1 MFEEIEKSKKHGKTF
16 AVLGLF
22 VLVATVIGVAVAAY
36 TWSFTGSKNTIGT
49 GTISM
54 SLLESTDSI
63 NITNALPMGDTQGIA
78 LTKAS
83 GSSGVFDFAITTH
96 ASGAPGNITYTIS
109 IAKLAVDS
117 GYTALANNQV
127 KVYLAALSN
136 DGTTE
141 TQVMAPTLVSN
152 IISSGDSG
160 VLTFDNDKT
169 SYLTHVH
176 TTANTS
182 HTQKYRLKMWIDSS
196 VDASS
201 WTSSTKNQYKLKIST
216 SGTLSAE

>member
-36 TWSFTGSKNTIGT
+36 TYSFTSSKNTIGT

-54 SLLESTDSI
+54 SLLESVDSI
-63 NITNALPMGDTQGIA
+63 SITNALPMGDTQGIA
-78 LTKAS
+78 LTKNA

-109 IAKLAVDS
+109 ITKLSVDS
-117 GYTALANNQV
+117 GMTALADNQV
-127 KVYLAALSN
+127 KVYLAALDNN
-136 DGTTE
+136 DAE
-141 TQVMAPTLVSN
+141 TQVMAPTLVST
-152 IISSGDSG
+152 IITSGDSG
-160 VLTFDNDKT
+160 VLTFDSGKT
-169 SYLTHVH
+169 NYLTHVH

-196 VDASS
+196 VDASN
-201 WTSSTKNQYKLKIST
+201 WTSSTHYQYKIKIST
-216 SGTLSAE
+216 SGTLSAQ